1 MSLVKCPA
9 YSQILQRA
17 PSFPLQD
24 VLGLLTTI
32 FKFGQHK
39 DVAMAAE
46 RAFNTLSI
54 DCYLEAVPQL
64 TAQLNYP
71 SARLQPIIEQHMQRL
86 ARAHP
91 HTLLASLTAVTQYP
105 SQPRAVVA
113 KRLVNVMRLYDD
125 TLVSEAMLLSD
136 ELMRTAITWEEK
148 CCHCV
153 EASAKYIFGE
163 GKRSKSNPFSKNSCR
178 ESQADNYERS
188 CWPCRCNGRAVQ
200 EL

>member
-1 MSLVKCPA
+1 
-9 YSQILQRA
+9 
-17 PSFPLQD
+17 LQD

-163 GKRSKSNPFSKNSCR
+163 GKRSKCDPFMKVSFE
-178 ESQADNYERS
+178 ESQADQYDRP
-188 CWPCRCNGRAVQ
+188 CWSCRCDGRAV
-200 EL
+200 